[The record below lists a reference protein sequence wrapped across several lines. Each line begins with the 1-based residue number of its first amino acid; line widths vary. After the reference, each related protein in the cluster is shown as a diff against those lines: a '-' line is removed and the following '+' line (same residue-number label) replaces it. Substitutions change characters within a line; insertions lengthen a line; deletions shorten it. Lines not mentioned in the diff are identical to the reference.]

1 MDLTLASW
9 SRRRDEYGR
18 TLGWAHHIGFS
29 WLLSLGALRYFARVN
44 WSDAHRLVFVC
55 SGNICRSP
63 LAALL
68 WEAQYPA
75 HNAASAGFI
84 TQTGRRSPDNIQAVA
99 AAGGLSLT
107 EHRSRTLDE
116 AMLRE
121 SDVIVLF
128 EPRHFV
134 QLRATF
140 PRYLDRVLM
149 LGAFLDPPQ
158 AAIDDPYQRSVAESE
173 QIAAQLQVSSAEAV
187 GQKAELA
194 DADQAGRQHVE

>member
-1 MDLTLASW
+1 VL
-9 SRRRDEYGR
+9 
-18 TLGWAHHIGFS
+18 
-29 WLLSLGALRYFARVN
+29 
-44 WSDAHRLVFVC
+44 FVC
-55 SGNICRSP
+55 TGNICRSP

-75 HNAASAGFI
+75 LNAASAGFI
-84 TQTGRRSPDNIQAVA
+84 TQTGRQSPDNIQAVA
-99 AAGGLSLT
+99 AARGLSLT

-134 QLRATF
+134 QLRAAF
-140 PRYLDRVLM
+140 PRYLDRVVM

-158 AAIDDPYQRSVAESE
+158 AVIDDPYQRSVVETE
-173 QIAAQLQVSSAEAV
+173 QIAAQVEAALPGLARLLGLPARPTIDAPLSV
-187 GQKAELA
+187 PKLAIMPAPDLSTGDGERDGQT
-194 DADQAGRQHVE
+194 DRGAGAVRRNNTLGSDS